1 MNYRK
6 NTKPETKWASWKR
19 LFSSLTVVA
28 LAASASYANAADVT
42 SETELKAAISAGDTN
57 ITIPANTVIT
67 LTSALP
73 EIGYNTVIS
82 GAADG
87 SSVIDGASSYTAFS
101 IASNATVTIK
111 GLTIQNTYLALV
123 DLAGT
128 QKGGAAIYNQG
139 TLTVEECHFANN
151 KVDGSVAVA
160 ARGGAVYSTGTL
172 NLLYSSF
179 FSNMSEG
186 GDTITDGAGRPVSL
200 STVGRGG
207 ALYIENQGT
216 VQNCTFSGNTAKGGD
231 GHGKDPDIAGGAGA
245 HAYGGAIAVAA
256 NATVLVD
263 FVTMVDNQAQG
274 GNTELSEGGGVTG
287 AGEGHGGA
295 IYTASS
301 TLTVRNTIFINSRQ
315 STGVVTASSEPDI
328 DGNFIDGGGNL
339 FNSPT
344 TSVEAVQKAS
354 NGTFV
359 YPINKTSPAYNQ
371 AAAVDTVTRDQR
383 NVARPRPNAMEGT
396 GYDIGAYQ
404 LGVWTVVADDK
415 TRPYNTENP
424 ELTYYILD
432 PDGEVVT
439 STISGM
445 PDLNTTAVITSPVG
459 DYPITVTQGTL
470 DPALDYIYQDGTLTI
485 TSVAL
490 TVTAED
496 KSRLYNTPNPT
507 LTYIITDAAGEVV
520 SVSGTAEIGTD
531 AVISSPIGEYPIV
544 VTQGT
549 LDPNY
554 TYTFVDGTLT
564 INPAPLTVTADNKTR
579 PYNTENPTLTYVIT
593 DPTGA
598 VVSVGGEAAISTT
611 AVISS
616 PVGDYPITVTQ
627 GSLDSNYTYTFVP
640 GTLTIT
646 PASLIVTAD
655 DKTRPYNTENPAL
668 TYVITDASGA
678 VVSVTGEAAIST
690 TAVKESPVGDYP
702 ITVTQGTLDSNYTY
716 TFVNGTLTITPVALT
731 VTADDKTRPY
741 NTENPALTYVI
752 TDGSGTVVSVTG
764 EAAISTTAVKES
776 PVGDYPITVA
786 QGTLDSNYTYTFVPG
801 TLTITPASLI
811 VTAED
816 KTRPYNTD
824 NPALTYV
831 ITDGSGAVV
840 TVPGTPALST
850 TAVKESPVGEY
861 PITVTKGSLSDNY
874 TYTFVNGTLTITPVA
889 LTVTADDKTRPYNTE
904 NPALTYKIT
913 DGSGA
918 AVTVPG
924 TPAISTT
931 AVKESPVG
939 EYPITIA
946 QGTLD
951 SNYTYTFVNGTLT
964 ITPVALT
971 VKADDKTRPYNT
983 ENPELTYVI
992 TDASGAVVTVTG
1004 TPALSTT
1011 AVKASPVGD
1020 YPITV
1025 AQGTLSANYTYTFI
1039 NGTLKVTPVAL
1050 TVKADDKTRPYN
1062 TENPELTYKI
1072 TDASGAAVTVTGTPA
1087 LSTTAVKESPV
1098 GEYPITVAQGTLDSN
1113 YTYTFINGTLT
1124 ITAID
1129 VRVALPGCE
1138 RLYGQRNIDATNDFT
1153 GGLITMTV
1161 EDLLFYYDGTWHPYA
1176 DVKSSVEGA
1185 PVFYTLGYDYKGK
1198 VGNYAVKVYPGSFK
1212 GKNMNFELLPTGEL
1226 CSNEA
1231 NSADPLTAHLGDY
1244 LRILPVD
1251 LHITAYADPAVV
1263 VSGETPTY
1271 KYYYGITN
1279 EVTGEVHGYFVN
1291 NETEADLISKPRA
1304 RLTDLFVDITVDGIY
1319 TITPYGAQSE
1329 NYNIIRHDGQFA
1341 VYGSKPSMEEG
1352 PLPRNYDMDGGEFN
1366 PYQIKGLYEQLVL
1379 VKNTTS
1385 ETWTGIEL
1393 YASNVQ
1399 GGTVVNALNYSNG
1412 AYRMLHNYA
1421 VAPDEIVA
1429 FVVKFNI
1436 PSGNS
1441 LKDYPTYNYVPLY
1454 AGINDKTEERVC
1466 ATGDAVQVENFAVV
1480 DVPTYNTEDWTF
1492 DTADAA
1498 PCALKYLERYGWAA
1512 WVNVGTYL
1520 KISNL
1525 TKGSVY
1531 EIQYSADGT
1540 NWTPVLPNFVAT
1552 DTTYEWTDKGAP
1564 ETEAHPLVGHQTTNL
1579 RLYRVIKVK

>member
-6 NTKPETKWASWKR
+6 NTKPETKWANWKR

-655 DKTRPYNTENPAL
+655 DKTRPYNTENP
-668 TYVITDASGA
+668 V
-678 VVSVTGEAAIST
+678 
-690 TAVKESPVGDYP
+690 
-702 ITVTQGTLDSNYTY
+702 
-716 TFVNGTLTITPVALT
+716 
-731 VTADDKTRPY
+731 
-741 NTENPALTYVI
+741 LTYVI

-824 NPALTYV
+824 NPVLTYV

-964 ITPVALT
+964 I
-971 VKADDKTRPYNT
+971 
-983 ENPELTYVI
+983 
-992 TDASGAVVTVTG
+992 
-1004 TPALSTT
+1004 
-1011 AVKASPVGD
+1011 
-1020 YPITV
+1020 
-1025 AQGTLSANYTYTFI
+1025 
-1039 NGTLKVTPVAL
+1039 TPVAL